1 MLCNGLFS
9 RIFQHEVDHLNGRL
23 MWDEVGDLKD
33 ETPRRIDKKQKI
45 SELSD

>member
-1 MLCNGLFS
+1 
-9 RIFQHEVDHLNGRL
+9 

-45 SELSD
+45 SELSDQEAIEKFYKENERFIFDY